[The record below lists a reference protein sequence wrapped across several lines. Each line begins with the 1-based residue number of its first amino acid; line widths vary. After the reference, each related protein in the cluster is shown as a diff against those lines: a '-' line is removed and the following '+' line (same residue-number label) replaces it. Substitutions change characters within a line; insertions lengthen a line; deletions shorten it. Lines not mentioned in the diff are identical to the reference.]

1 MNKKEFNSL
10 DVMQQIKYINSQ
22 LIEGNTLTN
31 VCKSIGIGRS
41 TIRDRFKK
49 VSYEYNKTINQYE
62 SIIEIIEAIEPA
74 LPAGASEPIKEDI
87 TPVIQQSS
95 NLVVGTDNEILTSL
109 INNYDDMNI
118 KLNEMYN
125 WYKLQ
130 SSNKVVQTEKFKVDD
145 FEGDI
150 VVRSYKLYEPIQ
162 KDFLEFCKRNNK
174 YKVQDIL
181 SQALK
186 EFLDKYN
193 QKLFSFFFYAYYC

>member
-1 MNKKEFNSL
+1 MNKTEFNNL
-10 DVMQQIKYINSQ
+10 EVLEQIEYINKS
-22 LIEGNTLTN
+22 LLEGNTLTN
-31 VCKSIGIGRS
+31 ICKSIGIGRS

-49 VSYEYNKTINQYE
+49 VSYEYNKAINQYE
-62 SIIEIIEAIEPA
+62 SIVEIVEAGTIAPA
-74 LPAGASEPIKEDI
+74 EANEPIKEDI
-87 TPVIQQSS
+87 KPVIQQSS

-109 INNYDDMNI
+109 INNYDDMNN

-162 KDFLEFCKRNNK
+162 REFLEFCKRNNK

-186 EFLDKYN
+186 EFLEKY
-193 QKLFSFFFYAYYC
+193 Q

>member
-1 MNKKEFNSL
+1 MNKTEFNTL
-10 DVMQQIKYINSQ
+10 DVMEQIKYINKS
-22 LIEGNTLTN
+22 LLEGNTLTN

-62 SIIEIIEAIEPA
+62 SIVEIIEAETIAPT
-74 LPAGASEPIKEDI
+74 GANDPIKEDI
-87 TPVIQQSS
+87 KPIVQNSS
-95 NLVVGTDNEILTSL
+95 NLVVGTDNEILTNL
-109 INNYDDMNI
+109 INNYDDLNN
-118 KLNEMYN
+118 KLNEMYD

-130 SSNKVVQTEKFKVDD
+130 SSNKVVQAEKFEVDD

-150 VVRSYKLYEPIQ
+150 VVRSYKLYEPVQ
-162 KDFLEFCKRNNK
+162 REFLEFCKRNNK

-186 EFLDKYN
+186 EFLEKY
-193 QKLFSFFFYAYYC
+193 K

>member
-1 MNKKEFNSL
+1 MNKTEFNNL
-10 DVMQQIKYINSQ
+10 DVLEQIEYINKN
-22 LIEGNTLTN
+22 LLEGNTLTN
-31 VCKSIGIGRS
+31 VCKNIGIGRS

-62 SIIEIIEAIEPA
+62 SIVEIIEAEKVA
-74 LPAGASEPIKEDI
+74 QTGEKEPIKEDI
-87 TPVIQQSS
+87 KPIKQSSS
-95 NLVVGTDNEILTSL
+95 NLVVGTDNEILTNL
-109 INNYDDMNI
+109 INNYDNMNN
-118 KLNEMYN
+118 KLNEMYD

-162 KDFLEFCKRNNK
+162 REFLEFCKKNNK

-186 EFLDKYN
+186 EFLDKYR
-193 QKLFSFFFYAYYC
+193 

>member
-1 MNKKEFNSL
+1 MNKTEFNNL
-10 DVMQQIKYINSQ
+10 DVMEQIKYINSQ

-49 VSYEYNKTINQYE
+49 VSYEYNKTTNQYE
-62 SIIEIIEAIEPA
+62 SIIEIVEAIEPA
-74 LPAGASEPIKEDI
+74 LNAGKNEPIKEDI

-95 NLVVGTDNEILTSL
+95 NLVVGTDNEILASL
-109 INNYDDMNI
+109 INNYDDMNN

-162 KDFLEFCKRNNK
+162 REFLEFCKRNNK

-181 SQALK
+181 SQFIK
-186 EFLDKYN
+186 EGLEKYN
-193 QKLFSFFFYAYYC
+193 

>member
-1 MNKKEFNSL
+1 MNKTEFNSL
-10 DVMQQIKYINSQ
+10 DIMEQIEYINKS
-22 LIEGNTLTN
+22 LLNGNTLTN
-31 VCKSIGIGRS
+31 ICKSIGIGRS
-41 TIRDRFKK
+41 TIRDRFEK
-49 VSYEYNKTINQYE
+49 VSYKYNKSINQYE
-62 SIIEIIEAIEPA
+62 SIIEIIEAETIA
-74 LPAGASEPIKEDI
+74 PAGANEPIKEDI
-87 TPVIQQSS
+87 KPFVQESS
-95 NLVVGTDNEILTSL
+95 NLVVGTELYKNNEILINM
-109 INNYDDMNI
+109 INNYDDNLS
-118 KLNEMYN
+118 KLNELYD

-162 KDFLEFCKRNNK
+162 REFLEFCKKNNK

-193 QKLFSFFFYAYYC
+193 

>member
-1 MNKKEFNSL
+1 MNKTEFNNL
-10 DVMQQIKYINSQ
+10 DVLEQIEYINKN
-22 LIEGNTLTN
+22 LLEGNTLTN
-31 VCKSIGIGRS
+31 VCKNIGIGRS

-49 VSYEYNKTINQYE
+49 VSYEYNKNINQYE
-62 SIIEIIEAIEPA
+62 SIVEIIEAETVA
-74 LPAGASEPIKEDI
+74 PAGANEPIKENI
-87 TPVIQQSS
+87 KPVIQQSS
-95 NLVVGTDNEILTSL
+95 NKVVRTDNEILTSL
-109 INNYDDMNI
+109 INNYDDMNN

-162 KDFLEFCKRNNK
+162 REFLEFCKKNNK

-181 SQALK
+181 SQFIK
-186 EFLDKYN
+186 EGLEKH
-193 QKLFSFFFYAYYC
+193 K

>member
-1 MNKKEFNSL
+1 MNKTEFNNL
-10 DVMQQIKYINSQ
+10 DVLEQIEYINKN
-22 LIEGNTLTN
+22 LLEGNTLTN
-31 VCKSIGIGRS
+31 VCKNIGIGRS

-49 VSYEYNKTINQYE
+49 VSYEYNKNINQYE
-62 SIIEIIEAIEPA
+62 SIVEIIEAETVA
-74 LPAGASEPIKEDI
+74 PAGANEPIKENI
-87 TPVIQQSS
+87 KPVIQQSS
-95 NLVVGTDNEILTSL
+95 NKVVRTDNEILTSL
-109 INNYDDMNI
+109 INNYDDMNN

-162 KDFLEFCKRNNK
+162 REFLEFCKKNNK

-181 SQALK
+181 SQFIK
-186 EFLDKYN
+186 EGLEKYR
-193 QKLFSFFFYAYYC
+193 

>member
-1 MNKKEFNSL
+1 MNKTEFNSL
-10 DVMQQIKYINSQ
+10 EVLEQIEYINKS
-22 LIEGNTLTN
+22 LLEGNTLTN
-31 VCKSIGIGRS
+31 VCKTIGIGRS

-49 VSYEYNKTINQYE
+49 VSYEYNKSINQYE
-62 SIIEIIEAIEPA
+62 SIVEIIEAETIA
-74 LPAGASEPIKEDI
+74 PAGANKPIKEDI
-87 TPVIQQSS
+87 KPVIQQSS

-109 INNYDDMNI
+109 INNYDDMNN

-174 YKVQDIL
+174 YKVQDVL

-193 QKLFSFFFYAYYC
+193 

>member
-1 MNKKEFNSL
+1 MNKTEFNSL
-10 DVMQQIKYINSQ
+10 EVLEQIEYINKS
-22 LIEGNTLTN
+22 LLEGNTLTN
-31 VCKSIGIGRS
+31 ICKSIGIGRS

-49 VSYEYNKTINQYE
+49 VSYEYNKAINQYE
-62 SIIEIIEAIEPA
+62 SIVEIVEAGTIAPA
-74 LPAGASEPIKEDI
+74 EANEPIKEDI
-87 TPVIQQSS
+87 KPVIQQSS

-109 INNYDDMNI
+109 INNYDDMNN
-118 KLNEMYN
+118 KLNEMYD

-162 KDFLEFCKRNNK
+162 REFLEFCKKNNK

-181 SQALK
+181 SQFIKDGL
-186 EFLDKYN
+186 EKY
-193 QKLFSFFFYAYYC
+193 K

>member
-1 MNKKEFNSL
+1 MNKTEFNNL
-10 DVMQQIKYINSQ
+10 EVLEQIEYINKS
-22 LIEGNTLTN
+22 LLEGNTLTN
-31 VCKSIGIGRS
+31 ICKSIGIGRS

-49 VSYEYNKTINQYE
+49 VSYEYNKSINQYE
-62 SIIEIIEAIEPA
+62 SIVEIIEAETIA
-74 LPAGASEPIKEDI
+74 PAGANKPIKDDI
-87 TPVIQQSS
+87 KPVIQQSS

-109 INNYDDMNI
+109 INNYDDMNN

-162 KDFLEFCKRNNK
+162 REFLE
-174 YKVQDIL
+174 IL
-181 SQALK
+181 TG
-186 EFLDKYN
+186 LD
-193 QKLFSFFFYAYYC
+193 

>member
-1 MNKKEFNSL
+1 MNKTEFNSL
-10 DVMQQIKYINSQ
+10 EVLEQIEYINKS
-22 LIEGNTLTN
+22 LLEGSTLTN

-49 VSYEYNKTINQYE
+49 VSYEYNKSINQYE
-62 SIIEIIEAIEPA
+62 SIVEIIEDETIAPV
-74 LPAGASEPIKEDI
+74 GTNKHIKEDI
-87 TPVIQQSS
+87 KPITQESS
-95 NLVVGTDNEILTSL
+95 NLVVGTELYKNNEILINM
-109 INNYDDMNI
+109 INNYDDNLN
-118 KLNEMYN
+118 KLNELYN

-162 KDFLEFCKRNNK
+162 REFLEFCKRNNK

-181 SQALK
+181 SQFIK
-186 EFLDKYN
+186 EGLEKY
-193 QKLFSFFFYAYYC
+193 K

>member
-1 MNKKEFNSL
+1 MYIKVVYNVFEVNKMRRSDFDKLEVRN
-10 DVMQQIKYINSQ
+10 QIEYINNK
-22 LIEGNTLTN
+22 LVEGNTLTN
-31 VCKSIGIGRS
+31 ICKELGIGRS

-49 VSYEYNKTINQYE
+49 VSYQYDKTINQYE
-62 SIIEIIEAIEPA
+62 CIVEVVEPKVVEMKRSKQQEYSPIE
-74 LPAGASEPIKEDI
+74 L
-87 TPVIQQSS
+87 QSS
-95 NLVVGTDNEILTSL
+95 NKVVGTDVEILTTI
-109 INNYDDMNI
+109 INNYDDNLS

-130 SSNKVVQTEKFKVDD
+130 SSNKVVGAKKLNIED

-162 KDFLEFCKRNNK
+162 KEFTDFCKVNNK

-186 EFLDKYN
+186 EFLDKY
-193 QKLFSFFFYAYYC
+193 S

>member
-1 MNKKEFNSL
+1 MNKTEFNNL
-10 DVMQQIKYINSQ
+10 DVLEQIEYINKN
-22 LIEGNTLTN
+22 LLEGNTLTN
-31 VCKSIGIGRS
+31 VCKNIGIGRS

-49 VSYEYNKTINQYE
+49 VSYEYNKNINQYE
-62 SIIEIIEAIEPA
+62 SIVEIIEAETVA
-74 LPAGASEPIKEDI
+74 PAGANEPIKENI
-87 TPVIQQSS
+87 KPVIQQSS
-95 NLVVGTDNEILTSL
+95 NKVVRTDNEILTSL
-109 INNYDDMNI
+109 INNYDDMNN

-162 KDFLEFCKRNNK
+162 REFLEFCKKNNK

-181 SQALK
+181 SQFIK
-186 EFLDKYN
+186 EGLEKY
-193 QKLFSFFFYAYYC
+193 K

>member
-1 MNKKEFNSL
+1 MNKTEFNNL
-10 DVMQQIKYINSQ
+10 EVLEQIEYINKS
-22 LIEGNTLTN
+22 LLEGNTLTN
-31 VCKSIGIGRS
+31 ICKSIGIGRS

-49 VSYEYNKTINQYE
+49 VSYEYNKAINQYE
-62 SIIEIIEAIEPA
+62 SIVEIVEAGTIAQAEA
-74 LPAGASEPIKEDI
+74 NEPIKEDI
-87 TPVIQQSS
+87 KPVIQQSS

-109 INNYDDMNI
+109 INNYDDMNN

-162 KDFLEFCKRNNK
+162 REFLEFCKKNNK

-193 QKLFSFFFYAYYC
+193 

>member
-1 MNKKEFNSL
+1 MNKTEFNNL
-10 DVMQQIKYINSQ
+10 DVMEQIEYINKS
-22 LIEGNTLTN
+22 LLEGNTLTN
-31 VCKSIGIGRS
+31 ICKSIGIGRS

-49 VSYEYNKTINQYE
+49 VSYEYNKSINQYE
-62 SIIEIIEAIEPA
+62 SIVEVIEAETIA
-74 LPAGASEPIKEDI
+74 PAGANKPIKEDI
-87 TPVIQQSS
+87 KPVIQQSS

-109 INNYDDMNI
+109 INNYDDMNN

-193 QKLFSFFFYAYYC
+193 

>member
-1 MNKKEFNSL
+1 MNKTEFNSL
-10 DVMQQIKYINSQ
+10 EVLEQIEYINKS
-22 LIEGNTLTN
+22 LLEGNTLTN
-31 VCKSIGIGRS
+31 ICKSIGIGRS

-49 VSYEYNKTINQYE
+49 VSYEYNKAINQYE
-62 SIIEIIEAIEPA
+62 SIVEIVEAGTIAPA
-74 LPAGASEPIKEDI
+74 EANEPIKEDI
-87 TPVIQQSS
+87 KPVIQQSS

-109 INNYDDMNI
+109 INNYDDMNN
-118 KLNEMYN
+118 KLNEMYD

-162 KDFLEFCKRNNK
+162 REFLEFCKKNNK

-186 EFLDKYN
+186 EFLEKYR
-193 QKLFSFFFYAYYC
+193 

>member
-1 MNKKEFNSL
+1 MNKTEFNNL
-10 DVMQQIKYINSQ
+10 DVLEQIEYINKN
-22 LIEGNTLTN
+22 LLEGNTLTN
-31 VCKSIGIGRS
+31 VCKNIGIGRS

-49 VSYEYNKTINQYE
+49 VSYEYNKNINQYE
-62 SIIEIIEAIEPA
+62 SIVEIIEAETVA
-74 LPAGASEPIKEDI
+74 PAGASELIKEDVK
-87 TPVIQQSS
+87 PVIQQSS
-95 NLVVGTDNEILTSL
+95 NLVAGTDNEILTSL
-109 INNYDDMNI
+109 INNYDDMNN

-162 KDFLEFCKRNNK
+162 REFLEFCKKNNK

-181 SQALK
+181 SQFIK
-186 EFLDKYN
+186 EGLEKYR
-193 QKLFSFFFYAYYC
+193 

>member
-1 MNKKEFNSL
+1 MNKTEFNNL
-10 DVMQQIKYINSQ
+10 EVLEQIEYINKS
-22 LIEGNTLTN
+22 LLEGNTLTN
-31 VCKSIGIGRS
+31 ICKSIGIGRS

-49 VSYEYNKTINQYE
+49 VSYEYNKAINQYE
-62 SIIEIIEAIEPA
+62 SIVEIVEAGTIAPA
-74 LPAGASEPIKEDI
+74 EANEPIKEDI
-87 TPVIQQSS
+87 KPVIQQSS

-109 INNYDDMNI
+109 INNYDDMNN

-162 KDFLEFCKRNNK
+162 REFLEFCKKNNK

-186 EFLDKYN
+186 EFLEKYR
-193 QKLFSFFFYAYYC
+193 

>member
-1 MNKKEFNSL
+1 MNKTEFNNL
-10 DVMQQIKYINSQ
+10 DVLKQIEYINKS
-22 LIEGNTLTN
+22 LLGGNTLTN
-31 VCKSIGIGRS
+31 ICKNIGIGRS

-49 VSYEYNKTINQYE
+49 VSYEYNKAINQYE
-62 SIIEIIEAIEPA
+62 SIVEIIEAETVA
-74 LPAGASEPIKEDI
+74 PAGANEPIKEDI
-87 TPVIQQSS
+87 KPVIQQSS

-109 INNYDDMNI
+109 INNYDDMNN

-162 KDFLEFCKRNNK
+162 REFLEFCKKNNK

-193 QKLFSFFFYAYYC
+193 

>member
-1 MNKKEFNSL
+1 MNKTEFNNL
-10 DVMQQIKYINSQ
+10 DVLEQIEYINKN
-22 LIEGNTLTN
+22 LLEGNTLTN
-31 VCKSIGIGRS
+31 VCKNIGIGRS

-49 VSYEYNKTINQYE
+49 VSYEYNKNINQYE
-62 SIIEIIEAIEPA
+62 SIVEIIEAETVA
-74 LPAGASEPIKEDI
+74 PAGASELIKEDVK
-87 TPVIQQSS
+87 PVIQQSS
-95 NLVVGTDNEILTSL
+95 NLVAGTDNEILTSL
-109 INNYDDMNI
+109 INNYDDMNN

-162 KDFLEFCKRNNK
+162 REFLEFCKKNNK

-181 SQALK
+181 SQFIK
-186 EFLDKYN
+186 EGLEKY
-193 QKLFSFFFYAYYC
+193 K

>member
-1 MNKKEFNSL
+1 MNRTDFDALEVL
-10 DVMQQIKYINSQ
+10 EQIKYINKS
-22 LIEGNTLTN
+22 LLEGYTVTGICNY
-31 VCKSIGIGRS
+31 IGIGRS
-41 TIRDRFKK
+41 TIGGRFKK
-49 VSYEYNKTINQYE
+49 VGYKYNKHINQYE
-62 SIIEIIEAIEPA
+62 SIIEVVEAEPVEAIEP
-74 LPAGASEPIKEDI
+74 
-87 TPVIQQSS
+87 VIQESS
-95 NLVVGTDNEILTSL
+95 NLVVETDSDILTTI
-109 INNYDDMNI
+109 INNYDDNMN

-193 QKLFSFFFYAYYC
+193 

>member
-1 MNKKEFNSL
+1 MNKTEFNNL
-10 DVMQQIKYINSQ
+10 EVMEQIEYINNQ
-22 LIEGNTLTN
+22 LMEGNTLTN
-31 VCKSIGIGRS
+31 ICKSIGIGRS

-49 VSYEYNKTINQYE
+49 VSYEYNKAINQYE
-62 SIIEIIEAIEPA
+62 SIVEIIEAETIA
-74 LPAGASEPIKEDI
+74 PAGANKPIKEDI
-87 TPVIQQSS
+87 KPVIQQSS

-109 INNYDDMNI
+109 INNYDDMNN
-118 KLNEMYN
+118 KLNEMYD

-193 QKLFSFFFYAYYC
+193 

>member
-1 MNKKEFNSL
+1 MNKTEFNSL
-10 DVMQQIKYINSQ
+10 EVLEQIEYINKS
-22 LIEGNTLTN
+22 LLGDNTLTN
-31 VCKSIGIGRS
+31 ICKNIGIGRS

-49 VSYEYNKTINQYE
+49 VSYEYNKATNQYE
-62 SIIEIIEAIEPA
+62 SIVEIIEAETVA
-74 LPAGASEPIKEDI
+74 PAGANEPIKENI
-87 TPVIQQSS
+87 KPVIQQSS
-95 NLVVGTDNEILTSL
+95 NKVVRTDNEILTSL
-109 INNYDDMNI
+109 INNYDDMNN

-162 KDFLEFCKRNNK
+162 REFLEFCKKNNK

-181 SQALK
+181 SKFIK
-186 EFLDKYN
+186 EGLEKY
-193 QKLFSFFFYAYYC
+193 K

>member
-1 MNKKEFNSL
+1 MNRSDFDEL
-10 DVMQQIKYINSQ
+10 EVRDQIEYINNK

-31 VCKSIGIGRS
+31 ICKDLGIGRS

-49 VSYEYNKTINQYE
+49 VSYEYDKAMNQYE
-62 SIIEIIEAIEPA
+62 CIVEIVEPKVVEHKISKQQGHRSIELE
-74 LPAGASEPIKEDI
+74 
-87 TPVIQQSS
+87 SS
-95 NLVVGTDNEILTSL
+95 NKVVGTDTKILTTI
-109 INNYDDMNI
+109 INDYDDNLS

-130 SSNKVVQTEKFKVDD
+130 SSNKVVEAERLSIED
-145 FEGDI
+145 FDGDI

-162 KDFLEFCKRNNK
+162 KEFADFCKVNNK

-186 EFLDKYN
+186 EFLDKYS
-193 QKLFSFFFYAYYC
+193 L

>member
-1 MNKKEFNSL
+1 MNKTEFNSL
-10 DVMQQIKYINSQ
+10 DVMEQIEYINKS
-22 LIEGNTLTN
+22 LLEGNTLTN
-31 VCKSIGIGRS
+31 ICKSIGIGRS

-49 VSYEYNKTINQYE
+49 VSYEYNKAINQYE
-62 SIIEIIEAIEPA
+62 SIVEIVEAGTIAPA
-74 LPAGASEPIKEDI
+74 EANEPIKEDI
-87 TPVIQQSS
+87 KPVIQQSS

-109 INNYDDMNI
+109 INNYDDMNN

-130 SSNKVVQTEKFKVDD
+130 SSNKVVKTEKFKVDD

-162 KDFLEFCKRNNK
+162 REFLEFCKKNNK

-186 EFLDKYN
+186 EFFDKYN
-193 QKLFSFFFYAYYC
+193 